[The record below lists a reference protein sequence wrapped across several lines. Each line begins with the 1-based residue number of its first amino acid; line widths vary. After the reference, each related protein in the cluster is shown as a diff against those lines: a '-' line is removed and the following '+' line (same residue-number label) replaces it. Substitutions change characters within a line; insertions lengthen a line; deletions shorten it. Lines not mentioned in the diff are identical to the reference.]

1 MKCDREAVNCEW
13 YIKECLNNTLLA
25 GGAGVSPATKKRMV
39 KEYQNNAESCW
50 GRGRLARDKE
60 GNGKL
65 NPVIVQRFL
74 KHNVVIKLT

>member
-1 MKCDREAVNCEW
+1 MQN
-13 YIKECLNNTLLA
+13 LA
-25 GGAGVSPATKKRMV
+25 GAAGVSPAIKKGMV
-39 KEYQNNAESCW
+39 KGYQNNAESC
-50 GRGRLARDKE
+50 RRHRRLVRDKE